1 MIEPK
6 LPTPP
11 DLGTIARRQL
21 RFGFYALLTFLSLG
35 VVLEAFHG
43 FKLGLY
49 LDVENEARRLSFRLA
64 HAHGTFLSLLHV
76 VCGLVSSSRNAPP
89 PALAARSFSLLAA
102 ATLLLPGGFLL
113 GGLFTHG
120 GDPGLGI
127 LLVPFGAVLLFS
139 AIWLM
144 ARGIGRR
151 PALALRDIAYGSAE
165 YEASFALRRRVLR
178 EPLGLVPTS
187 EERAEEAQLIHLGA
201 FDGAKLLGCLML
213 HDVGN
218 GEVRMRQVAID
229 FERQRAG
236 VGTQLVRFSE
246 DVARRRGFRKMVL
259 HARDTAVPFYE
270 RLGYTGKGEPFL
282 EVTIPHLA
290 MEKALHG

>member
-1 MIEPK
+1 
-6 LPTPP
+6 
-11 DLGTIARRQL
+11 
-21 RFGFYALLTFLSLG
+21 
-35 VVLEAFHG
+35 
-43 FKLGLY
+43 
-49 LDVENEARRLSFRLA
+49 
-64 HAHGTFLSLLHV
+64 
-76 VCGLVSSSRNAPP
+76 
-89 PALAARSFSLLAA
+89 
-102 ATLLLPGGFLL
+102 LPGGFLL

-144 ARGIGRR
+144 ARGIGRQ

-165 YEASFALRRRVLR
+165 YEASFTLRRRVLR

-201 FDGAKLLGCLML
+201 FDGANLVGCLML

-218 GEVRMRQVAID
+218 GDVRMRQVAID
-229 FERQRAG
+229 FDRQRGG

-246 DVARRRGFRKMVL
+246 DVARRRGFRNMVL